1 MSTKPPDPAEFDRY
15 AGDYDSLLR
24 DPIRDRFAGEKSF
37 FVERKLDVI
46 LRLLRSLNIDTRT
59 LDWLDVGC
67 GRGEL
72 LRLGR
77 PHFREVA
84 GCDPS
89 QRMLEACKDL
99 GARHQPEISALPFSD
114 ASFDFISVVCVYH
127 HVKEEQRATLT
138 RELVRALRPGGVL
151 CVIEHNPF
159 NPATRIIV
167 SRTPIDADARLLT
180 PRLTRSLLSSAG
192 VQPMATRYFLLLPE
206 GLFRFFSIVENALR
220 SVPVAGQYAVFA
232 RRVP

>member
-46 LRLLRSLNIDTRT
+46 LRLLRSLNIDTQT
-59 LDWLDVGC
+59 LAWLDVGC

-77 PHFREVA
+77 PHFGEVV

-89 QRMLEACKDL
+89 ERMLEACKDL
-99 GARHQPEISALPFSD
+99 GVRHQPEMTTLPFPD
-114 ASFDFISVVCVYH
+114 ASFDLISVVCVYH

-138 RELVRALRPGGVL
+138 RARSSPRRCPMRHRTQPLQ
-151 CVIEHNPF
+151 
-159 NPATRIIV
+159 
-167 SRTPIDADARLLT
+167 SRDPDHRLQNSDRRRRT
-180 PRLTRSLLSSAG
+180 VAYAAPYAESSLLGRSPTYGDPVLPASS
-192 VQPMATRYFLLLPE
+192 RK
-206 GLFRFFSIVENALR
+206 
-220 SVPVAGQYAVFA
+220 PV
-232 RRVP
+232 